1 MHVRH
6 PEFRR
11 VIAVGPRLRTHVYE
25 LLEDDESRTA
35 TRYWI
40 DIALIVLIVVSVGGD
55 IIGSVA
61 ELEARWGPVLE
72 VIEIITVL
80 IFTVEYALRLW
91 ICVDDRAGRYEHPVF
106 GRLRYAATPLAL
118 IDLLAILPFYLSLFF
133 AQDLVFLRVFRLL
146 RILKLARY
154 SPALAV
160 FEVVL
165 LNQGRALIAAVT
177 IVTVL
182 MLVAAGLIH
191 TAERATQ
198 PEDFGSIP
206 AAIWWAAVTMS
217 TVGYGD
223 VVPVTP
229 MGKLLAA
236 VVSLLGIG
244 MFALP
249 TAILGAGFM
258 QELQKH
264 DFATTTRMVARVP
277 IFASLAPAQ
286 LAEIAALLTQRD
298 LPPRYTIMR
307 AGEHPDAMYFIVE
320 GKVVYREGKNRS
332 IIAAGGFFGE
342 RALVEGG
349 ERKGTIV
356 TLGSCRL
363 LELRSSDFQKFIGS
377 DPTLEEAIMQQV
389 RRYAS
394 CEAPDAGEDQENR

>member
-1 MHVRH
+1 M
-6 PEFRR
+6 
-11 VIAVGPRLRTHVYE
+11 IAVWPRLRTRIYE

-35 TRYWI
+35 ARYWI

-72 VIEIITVL
+72 AIEIITVL

-106 GRLRYAATPLAL
+106 GRLRYSATPLAL

-191 TAERATQ
+191 TAERAVQ

-223 VVPVTP
+223 VVPITP

-277 IFASLAPAQ
+277 IFARLAPAQ

-307 AGEHPDAMYFIVE
+307 AGEHPDAMYFIVD

-332 IIAAGGFFGE
+332 IIDAGGFFGA

-389 RRYAS
+389 RRYATR
-394 CEAPDAGEDQENR
+394 ETPDASEDQENR